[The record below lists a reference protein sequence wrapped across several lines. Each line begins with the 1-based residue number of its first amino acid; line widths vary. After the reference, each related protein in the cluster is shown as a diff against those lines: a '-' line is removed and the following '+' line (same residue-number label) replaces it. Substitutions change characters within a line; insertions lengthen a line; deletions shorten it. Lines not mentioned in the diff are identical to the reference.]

1 MRFGTGMT
9 QLWHKLCKI
18 WRSSEVIR
26 YIFFGGMTTIVS
38 WIAKLLWNMIFYQN
52 TKYPT
57 NLQNFIL
64 SLVCWTAGVIF
75 AFFTNRKYVF
85 SKTNQTILQETWKFV
100 ASRLSTLVLDIIV
113 MQVLCNVIGLD
124 VFISTLIA
132 EVIVVIANY
141 GLSKFFVFGSEM

>member
-1 MRFGTGMT
+1 M
-9 QLWHKLCKI
+9 KEI
-18 WRSSEVIR
+18 P
-26 YIFFGGMTTIVS
+26 YD
-38 WIAKLLWNMIFYQN
+38 
-52 TKYPT
+52 
-57 NLQNFIL
+57 LQNFVL

-85 SKTNQTILQETWKFV
+85 EKTSQSFWQEAWKFV
-100 ASRLSTLVLDIIV
+100 ASRISTLVLDIII

-141 GLSKFFVFGSEM
+141 GLSKFFVFGK

>member
-1 MRFGTGMT
+1 MK
-9 QLWHKLCKI
+9 QAWKKI
-18 WRSSEVIR
+18 TEIWQSSEVLR
-26 YIFFGGMTTIVS
+26 YIFFGGMTTVVS
-38 WIAKLLWNMIFYQN
+38 WIAKFLWNVFFYQN

-57 NLQNFIL
+57 NIQNFIL

-85 SKTNQTILQETWKFV
+85 EKTNQSFLQEAGKFV

-124 VFISTLIA
+124 VFLSTLIA
-132 EVIVVIANY
+132 EVLVVIANY
-141 GLSKFFVFGSEM
+141 GLSKFFVFGKQS

>member
-1 MRFGTGMT
+1 MN
-9 QLWHKLCKI
+9 QLRRKMCKI
-18 WRSSEVIR
+18 WQSSEVIR
-26 YIFFGGMTTIVS
+26 YIFFGGITTVVS
-38 WIAKLLWNMIFYQN
+38 WMAKLLWNIIFYQN

-85 SKTNQTILQETWKFV
+85 EETSQPFLQEAWKFV
-100 ASRLSTLVLDIIV
+100 ASRISTLVLDIII
-113 MQVLCNVIGLD
+113 MQVLCNVICLD

-132 EVIVVIANY
+132 EVIVVISNY
-141 GLSKFFVFGSEM
+141 GLSKFLVFRTE

>member
-1 MRFGTGMT
+1 MK
-9 QLWHKLCKI
+9 QAWKKI
-18 WRSSEVIR
+18 TEIWQSSEVLR
-26 YIFFGGMTTIVS
+26 YIFFGGMTTAVS
-38 WIAKLLWNMIFYQN
+38 WIAKFLWNVIFYQN

-57 NLQNFIL
+57 NIQNFIL

-85 SKTNQTILQETWKFV
+85 EKTNQSFLQEAGKFV

-124 VFISTLIA
+124 VFLSTLIA
-132 EVIVVIANY
+132 EVLVVIANY
-141 GLSKFFVFGSEM
+141 GLSKFFVFGKQS

>member
-1 MRFGTGMT
+1 MK
-9 QLWHKLCKI
+9 QAWKKI
-18 WRSSEVIR
+18 TEIWQSSEVIR
-26 YIFFGGMTTIVS
+26 YIFFGGMTTVVS
-38 WIAKLLWNMIFYQN
+38 WIAKFLWNVIFYQN

-57 NLQNFIL
+57 NIQNFIL

-85 SKTNQTILQETWKFV
+85 EKTNQSFLQEAGKFV

-124 VFISTLIA
+124 VFLSTLIA
-132 EVIVVIANY
+132 EVLVVIANY
-141 GLSKFFVFGSEM
+141 GLSKFFVFGKQS